1 MNKITVYLVNY
12 NELNIINNYDK
23 YFKYLDKNEISKI
36 NSLKSKY
43 DQVRSLLGL
52 LLIKAFT
59 IRNKCDYIIKQNE
72 YGKPYLIDNK
82 FYYNISHSNEY
93 VALGISN
100 IDIGID
106 IEYDNKDD
114 INYKEWTTKESFFK
128 LIGKGLLMNDED
140 YKIDYNSNIIN
151 YNNTNYRFN
160 NYHLNNYILSVSYK
174 DNTKINIKRLNVIEL
189 IELFNIIKPV
199 N

>member
-23 YFKYLDKNEISKI
+23 YFKYLDKNELSKI

-59 IRNKCDYIIKQNE
+59 IKNNGNYIIKKND

-106 IEYDNKDD
+106 IEYDNKDN

-140 YKIDYNSNIIN
+140 YIIDYNSNIIN
-151 YNNTNYRFN
+151 YNNTNYKFN
-160 NYHLNNYILSVSYK
+160 NYNLNNYILSVSYK
-174 DNTKINIKRLNVIEL
+174 DNTKVNIKRLNVIEL

>member
-23 YFKYLDKNEISKI
+23 YFKYLDKNELSKI

-59 IRNKCDYIIKQNE
+59 IKNNCDYIIKQNE
-72 YGKPYLIDNK
+72 YGKPYLINNK

-100 IDIGID
+100 SDVGID
-106 IEYDNKDD
+106 IEYDNKDN

-151 YNNTNYRFN
+151 YNNTNYKFN

-174 DNTKINIKRLNVIEL
+174 DNTKVNIKRLNVIEL